1 MSKELKKTNT
11 KDISKDKVEKEMS
24 FLDHLEELRWHL
36 VRSALSVVVFAI
48 VVFSLKEYIF
58 DYIIFSPKNDVFPTY
73 KIFCGIHERLCF
85 SPPAFEIIPR
95 EFGEKFFTH
104 LKVSIW
110 LGIIISFPYI
120 IWELW
125 RFIKP
130 GLYPNEKKAARGM
143 VFICSLLFMMGIAF
157 GYFIIAPFAI
167 SFLAGYTLS
176 STEVIASSSLS
187 SYVNSLTMFTFPT
200 GIVFE
205 LPVIVYFLS
214 RIGIVSPA
222 FMKKYRRHAIIII
235 LLIAAV
241 FTPPEVVTQVLIAI
255 PVFVLYEVSIHVSKR
270 AYKKYQSSSEN

>member
-1 MSKELKKTNT
+1 MTKEVAK
-11 KDISKDKVEKEMS
+11 IEPEKEMS

-48 VVFSLKEYIF
+48 IVFSLKEYIF
-58 DYIIFSPKNDVFPTY
+58 DYVIFSPIHDYFPTY
-73 KIFCGIHERLCF
+73 QFFCGISERLCF

-143 VFICSLLFMMGIAF
+143 VFICSSLFLLGIAF
-157 GYFIIAPFAI
+157 GYFIISPFAI
-167 SFLAGYTLS
+167 TFLAGYSLS
-176 STEVIASSSLS
+176 SQDVIASSSLA

-205 LPVIVYFLS
+205 MPVVVFFLS

-222 FMKKYRRHAIIII
+222 FMRKYRRHAIIVI
-235 LLIAAV
+235 LLIAAI
-241 FTPPEVVTQVLIAI
+241 FTPPEVVTQILIAI
-255 PVFVLYEVSIHVSKR
+255 PVFILYEVSILVSKK
-270 AYKKYQSSSEN
+270 AYNKYQSSNETKED